1 MFRFRVSVLIAL
13 TGAVLP
19 GAAFSQTIV
28 TDRPDFVEAASTV
41 GKGSVQFEGAVAFFE
56 TETAGTE
63 VEDFG
68 TPFLLR
74 VGFAEA
80 WEFRVET
87 FGYARSTEKVGT
99 SEVTS
104 QGISDI
110 ALGVKWAFFAPES
123 GNAPAMAALVHADL
137 PTGSDDFQGD
147 GTRPSLRIS
156 AEWDLGSDWGIGIMP
171 GIRYDQVGGERF
183 VSGVFGAV
191 VGKGLTDSFRVF
203 AEIAYEQIAKD
214 QDGGNVGFIDFGG
227 TFLLNPRW
235 QLDAA
240 VIVGITDP
248 AIDYGFTFGVSGLIP
263 R

>member
-1 MFRFRVSVLIAL
+1 M
-13 TGAVLP
+13 
-19 GAAFSQTIV
+19 AFSQTIV

-41 GKGSVQFEGAVAFFE
+41 GKGSIQIEGAVAFIE
-56 TETAGTE
+56 TETDGTE

-87 FGYARSTEKVGT
+87 FGYVRSSEEVGT

-123 GNAPAMAALVHADL
+123 GNAPAMAALVHLRL

-147 GTRPSLRIS
+147 GTTPSLRIS
-156 AEWDLGSDWGIGIMP
+156 AEWDLGGDWGIGVMP
-171 GIRYDQVGGERF
+171 GIRYDRAGDERF

-214 QDGGNVGFIDFGG
+214 QDGGNVGFVDFGG

-240 VIVGITDP
+240 AIVGITDQAP
-248 AIDYGFTFGVSGLIP
+248 DYGFTFGVSGLIP